1 MQAAETDRHT
11 GPDLIRALRSS
22 DIPEIERL
30 LAIPVNVNMRDH
42 RDISPLMVAAYRGFS
57 GTCERLIDLGADVLH
72 SVESDQA
79 GEPEL
84 DDAETRSLMS
94 GDPATIRAVH
104 RAAARARWT
113 QWKSESSSQDPVFIL
128 ESAARHAMPALCVEI
143 LESAVSLRGESS
155 PGDRIL
161 SAARESCDWR
171 TFHVIVAMGVEPGD
185 LVLSEL
191 VSHEFIS
198 AVTEEQARAEQIWA
212 KEAARDRRRMER
224 DGSLGRTP
232 FDV

>member
-11 GPDLIRALRSS
+11 GPDLIRALHSS

-30 LAIPVNVNMRDH
+30 LAIPVNVNMRNH

-128 ESAARHAMPALCVEI
+128 EGLVNLRTQGTPQGGPLSPLLSNVLLTDLDRELECRGLSFAR
-143 LESAVSLRGESS
+143 
-155 PGDRIL
+155 
-161 SAARESCDWR
+161 
-171 TFHVIVAMGVEPGD
+171 
-185 LVLSEL
+185 
-191 VSHEFIS
+191 
-198 AVTEEQARAEQIWA
+198 
-212 KEAARDRRRMER
+212 
-224 DGSLGRTP
+224 
-232 FDV
+232 